1 MKNNLIYQHKSCLR
15 FAEYTAVGVA
25 CTKWGVETKKH
36 STTHKLDV
44 TNTVMEMYVI
54 SNCSD
59 FLGWKS
65 LFI

>member
-1 MKNNLIYQHKSCLR
+1 MKHEIRLR
-15 FAEYTAVGVA
+15 FVKYTAAG
-25 CTKWGVETKKH
+25 TKWGVETKKY
-36 STTHKLDV
+36 STTRELDV
-44 TNTVMEMYVI
+44 TNMVMEIYVI